1 MVCMGK
7 NTNKARNIKSVI
19 PVIPLTELELMGI
32 MGITVKGGVAN
43 GTRELNES
51 NNRA

>member
-19 PVIPLTELELMGI
+19 PLTELGLMGI

-43 GTRELNES
+43 GTRELN
-51 NNRA
+51 